1 MHLLHYLF
9 YSALRNLKSR
19 ERNFFCGRD
28 WGHFCLSLLL
38 LDLLLL
44 LLLTF
49 DALVDGI
56 DKFTVNHFGSFILV
70 PFLTTC
76 LTWKKKRSQILTL
89 TWPLR
94 KSVIQ
99 REMDVQ
105 NISRNASNITKEAN
119 EWDVE
124 SLSCYHF
131 KSVHYSIGE
140 FSLVWYIISF
150 VVNGVVQSIATVI
163 NLLILLAISK
173 TPSLHSPSNTLLFG
187 LALSDLGVG
196 LIVHPL
202 FLLHMIGKLARNKD
216 VFCHAGIAAEIA
228 ANALCI
234 ISLLT
239 VTAVSLDRYLA
250 LQLHLRYKQLITIKR
265 VTLVIGFIWVAGTI
279 IGSVWLYKPEV
290 IKFAVMATIAICLMA
305 ATYSYFKIYRAV
317 SRHYF
322 STLAL
327 QCSVQQYHVDQAV
340 NLAKFKARALSTF
353 WVYCLII
360 VCYFPYFCV
369 VIAIMLRGLS
379 TTTRFW
385 YEMTAILIFINSFL
399 NPLVFCWRLREIRH
413 AVKKSALNIVLR
425 LSCKTESSN

>member
-1 MHLLHYLF
+1 MHL
-9 YSALRNLKSR
+9 
-19 ERNFFCGRD
+19 
-28 WGHFCLSLLL
+28 
-38 LDLLLL
+38 
-44 LLLTF
+44 
-49 DALVDGI
+49 
-56 DKFTVNHFGSFILV
+56 
-70 PFLTTC
+70 
-76 LTWKKKRSQILTL
+76 
-89 TWPLR
+89 
-94 KSVIQ
+94 
-99 REMDVQ
+99 Q
-105 NISRNASNITKEAN
+105 NISRNASNITTEAN

-131 KSVHYSIGE
+131 NSVHYSIGE

-150 VVNGVVQSIATVI
+150 VVNGVVQSIAIVI

-202 FLLHMIGKLARNKD
+202 FLLHMIGKLARNRD
-216 VFCHAGIAAEIA
+216 VFCHAGITAEIA

-250 LQLHLRYKQLITIKR
+250 LELHLRYKQLITIKR

-279 IGSVWLYKPEV
+279 IGSLWLYKPEV

-305 ATYSYFKIYRAV
+305 ATYSYFKIYHAV

-327 QCSVQQYHVDQAV
+327 QCSVQQYHVNQAV
-340 NLAKFKARALSTF
+340 NLAKFKAHALSTF

-369 VIAIMLRGLS
+369 VIAIMLSGLS
-379 TTTRFW
+379 TTTIFW

-413 AVKKSALNIVLR
+413 AVKKSTLNIVLR

>member
-1 MHLLHYLF
+1 MH
-9 YSALRNLKSR
+9 
-19 ERNFFCGRD
+19 
-28 WGHFCLSLLL
+28 
-38 LDLLLL
+38 
-44 LLLTF
+44 
-49 DALVDGI
+49 
-56 DKFTVNHFGSFILV
+56 
-70 PFLTTC
+70 
-76 LTWKKKRSQILTL
+76 
-89 TWPLR
+89 
-94 KSVIQ
+94 
-99 REMDVQ
+99 VQ
-105 NISRNASNITKEAN
+105 NISRNASNIKKEAN

-131 KSVHYSIGE
+131 NPVHYSIGE
-140 FSLVWYIISF
+140 FSLVWYINSF

-163 NLLILLAISK
+163 NLLILVAISK

-202 FLLHMIGKLARNKD
+202 FLLHMIGKLARNRD

-279 IGSVWLYKPEV
+279 IGSLWLYKPEV
-290 IKFAVMATIAICLMA
+290 IKFAVMVTIAICLMA

-327 QCSVQQYHVDQAV
+327 QCPVQQYHVDQAV
-340 NLAKFKARALSTF
+340 NLAKFKAHALNTF

-379 TTTRFW
+379 TITRFW
-385 YEMTAILIFINSFL
+385 YEMTAILIFVNSFL

-425 LSCKTESSN
+425 LSCKTESIN